1 MLKRLSSFRFS
12 LRREAKD
19 ADSEPSE
26 PTTTVTDQDVD
37 GELERNLKPKF
48 LHGELEVTR
57 ASRVVLYPPVTNKED
72 AGAGKEGLLVVTN
85 FKLSFITLEDSQSA
99 NFVYQENIFLGKND
113 VTLSNIDMIYQVV
126 DKKKKILSPQNKTSS
141 RIEYLLIVCKNFR
154 TLKFGFKNS
163 EAKKGKNI
171 ADALLKFAFPTQH
184 NLLFLYRYK
193 EKYYNT
199 IRNVTMF
206 NKKSDWVS
214 ELHRCGA
221 STKDWRVLYIDN
233 ESSLPGN
240 SMPMSYVI
248 PKDITDEDYLQTAQT
263 FRGARNAIWV
273 YQYDSASLIRM
284 AELADKTDSRM
295 ENVVIERV
303 RACHPT
309 KRQPYIMDLTKPTL
323 HTINTSYQKLRQL
336 CTPDSPK
343 TFSEQD
349 DKFLKHLEASSWLL
363 NVSQCLSYA
372 HDVAGRMKNG
382 ETVILQEN
390 EGRDM
395 CCLISSLTQIILD
408 AYVRT
413 INGFQ
418 SLVQK
423 EWVALGHPFSD
434 RLRHVNSPVVTE
446 ECPLFL
452 LFLDC
457 TWQLLQQYPQDF
469 EFTETYLTTMW
480 DAAFMPIFDTFQFN
494 SEHDR
499 LVARN
504 EGLILRPVWDWG
516 EQFADK
522 DIVYFS
528 NPCYRRPAVEPSR
541 RSVVLPATAIP
552 LPIIGAPDYH
562 PVQPLSSGSRIVQGI
577 PVDTEPRVIL
587 SPQCSVKW
595 LDVWVQCYYRWLPIV
610 EIPNGGMPQVELF
623 HRVIL
628 SNICKLQQA
637 LQTGDFDDLPTSQQ
651 NGTERMVQNLP
662 SVNSF
667 FPFSRNNS
675 DPNEL
680 TDILIASNE
689 LLVDG
694 SIFDAISQA
703 HNE

>member
-1 MLKRLSSFRFS
+1 MTIMFFIVAAYS
-12 LRREAKD
+12 
-19 ADSEPSE
+19 
-26 PTTTVTDQDVD
+26 
-37 GELERNLKPKF
+37 
-48 LHGELEVTR
+48 HH
-57 ASRVVLYPPVTNKED
+57 
-72 AGAGKEGLLVVTN
+72 LLW
-85 FKLSFITLEDSQSA
+85 FF
-99 NFVYQENIFLGKND
+99 
-113 VTLSNIDMIYQVV
+113 
-126 DKKKKILSPQNKTSS
+126 
-141 RIEYLLIVCKNFR
+141 
-154 TLKFGFKNS
+154 
-163 EAKKGKNI
+163 
-171 ADALLKFAFPTQH
+171 
-184 NLLFLYRYK
+184 LLFL
-193 EKYYNT
+193 
-199 IRNVTMF
+199 
-206 NKKSDWVS
+206 
-214 ELHRCGA
+214 
-221 STKDWRVLYIDN
+221 
-233 ESSLPGN
+233 
-240 SMPMSYVI
+240 
-248 PKDITDEDYLQTAQT
+248 
-263 FRGARNAIWV
+263 
-273 YQYDSASLIRM
+273 
-284 AELADKTDSRM
+284 
-295 ENVVIERV
+295 
-303 RACHPT
+303 
-309 KRQPYIMDLTKPTL
+309 
-323 HTINTSYQKLRQL
+323 
-336 CTPDSPK
+336 
-343 TFSEQD
+343 
-349 DKFLKHLEASSWLL
+349 L
-363 NVSQCLSYA
+363 N
-372 HDVAGRMKNG
+372 
-382 ETVILQEN
+382 
-390 EGRDM
+390 
-395 CCLISSLTQIILD
+395 
-408 AYVRT
+408 
-413 INGFQ
+413 
-418 SLVQK
+418 
-423 EWVALGHPFSD
+423 SD
-434 RLRHVNSPVVTE
+434 RLRHVNSPVTE

-528 NPCYRRPAVEPSR
+528 NPCYRRPAIEPSR
-541 RSVVLPATAIP
+541 RSVLLPPTAIP

-562 PVQPLSSGSRIVQGI
+562 PVQPLSSGSRMVQGI
-577 PVDTEPRVIL
+577 SVDTEPRVIL
-587 SPQCSVKW
+587 NPQCSVKW

-703 HNE
+703 HIE

>member
-1 MLKRLSSFRFS
+1 MNHIGTKEKNNFTSYLPEFQDGGAEASLPTRLLAGEQEVASAS
-12 LRREAKD
+12 L
-19 ADSEPSE
+19 
-26 PTTTVTDQDVD
+26 
-37 GELERNLKPKF
+37 
-48 LHGELEVTR
+48 
-57 ASRVVLYPPVTNKED
+57 VVLHPPVTNKDD
-72 AGAGKEGLLVVTN
+72 ANTGLKGRLVVTN

-113 VTLSNIDMIYQVV
+113 VTLSNIDLIYQVV
-126 DKKKKILSPQNKTSS
+126 DKKKKIVSPETKISS
-141 RIEYLLIVCKNFR
+141 RIDYLIVICKNFR
-154 TLKFGFKNS
+154 MLKFGFKHS
-163 EAKKGKNI
+163 EAKGAKQI
-171 ADALLKFAFPTQH
+171 ADALQTFAFPNVH
-184 NLLFLYRYK
+184 NLIFSYTYK

-221 STKDWRVLYIDN
+221 STKDWRVLYIEN
-233 ESSLPGN
+233 QRKLPDG

-248 PKDITDEDYLQTAQT
+248 PKDITDEDYLQNAQT
-263 FRGARNAIWV
+263 FRGNRNAVWV
-273 YQYDSASLIRM
+273 YQYERASLIRM
-284 AELADKTDSRM
+284 AELPEKTDNKV
-295 ENVVIERV
+295 ENLVIERV

-309 KRQPYIMDLTKPTL
+309 KRQPHIMDLTRPTL
-323 HTINTSYQKLRQL
+323 QAINSSYKKLRQL
-336 CTPDSPK
+336 CTPDNPK

-363 NVSQCLSYA
+363 HVSQCLSYA
-372 HDVAGRMKNG
+372 HDVAERMKNG

-395 CCLISSLTQIILD
+395 CCVISSLSQIILD

-434 RLRHVNSPVVTE
+434 RLGHVNNVNNAMITE

-469 EFTETYLTTMW
+469 EFTETYLTTLW
-480 DAAFMPIFDTFQFN
+480 DSAFMPLFDTFQFN
-494 SEHDR
+494 SERDR
-499 LVARN
+499 LVASKAEPER
-504 EGLILRPVWDWG
+504 LILRPVWDWG

-528 NPCYRRPAVEPSR
+528 NPCYRRPAGEPTR
-541 RSVVLPATAIP
+541 RSVVIPASAIP

-562 PVQPLSSGSRIVQGI
+562 VQGAAARQVMED
-577 PVDTEPRVIL
+577 PTGLIL
-587 SPQCSVKW
+587 NPQSSVKW

-628 SNICKLQQA
+628 SNVCKLQQA
-637 LQTGDFDDLPTSQQ
+637 LQTGDFDELPAPQQ
-651 NGTERMVQNLP
+651 NGTERAVQNLP

-675 DPNEL
+675 DPTEL
-680 TDILIASNE
+680 TDILMASNE
-689 LLVDG
+689 ILVDG

-703 HNE
+703 HIE